1 MSDLLILARAL
12 LTCRGLT
19 IRDAERKL
27 RAQGLSKTHAVAF
40 LARHKHRLGLR
51 PHG

>member
-1 MSDLLILARAL
+1 MNELFILARAM
-12 LTCRGLT
+12 LTFRGLT

-27 RAQGLSKTHAVAF
+27 RAQGLSRSAAVGF

-51 PHG
+51 RV